1 MQTLAVVGMQPSEM
15 VRHGSSRCCTAILIV
30 LPHKLFAPEESMDFD
45 PRSIDDSRDR
55 DVYGRELN
63 QGSRGGLSNP
73 RERERLDPRDVF
85 TRDLELP
92 RGHER
97 ERVWTRD
104 SDVTLRASEVR
115 TLATVGAFRVVPAGD
130 LRDGQDRPLDPHRGD
145 LRHLRDQGLVETI
158 PAIGEERALV
168 VLTER
173 GRDVL
178 ESNRWSSVHREEL
191 KWAAIEREF
200 RNHRDVDDERG
211 RPQEPKGRQEFHVG
225 VRSVRHTRFAV
236 QRPRELMHDAQVYRA
251 YLKDAERL
259 RESDASIR
267 RVVLDHELKREYQ
280 QFLQERNRGKSDSDG
295 RPDRTPEEIHRWA
308 VEHELPDN
316 DGHVQFPDAR
326 IEYEDREGHLR
337 TLDIE
342 VETLHYRGGHAASK
356 ASSGFSRHSAGTA
369 RVISTRGAGG
379 AGGRRGSRG
388 LGVTVSTSGRSGG
401 RAPDPRLAEEFL
413 K

>member
-1 MQTLAVVGMQPSEM
+1 MQTLAVVGKQSSE
-15 VRHGSSRCCTAILIV
+15 VGTHGTSRRRVAVLFV
-30 LPHKLFAPEESMDFD
+30 LPHKLYAPEVSMDFD

-55 DVYGRELN
+55 DDRGRELS

-73 RERERLDPRDVF
+73 REREPLDARDVF

-97 ERVWTRD
+97 ERVWARD
-104 SDVTLRASEVR
+104 SDVTLRGSEVR

-130 LRDGQDRPLDPHRGD
+130 LRDGQDRPLDPHHGD

-158 PAIGEERALV
+158 PAIGEDRALV

-191 KWAAIEREF
+191 KWAAVEREF
-200 RNHRDVDDERG
+200 RTHRDVDDERG
-211 RPQEPKGRQEFHVG
+211 RRQEPRGRQEFHVG

-236 QRPRELMHDAQVYRA
+236 HRPRELTHDAQVYRA

-259 RESDASIR
+259 REDGAFIR
-267 RVVLDHELKREYQ
+267 RILLDHELKREYQ

-308 VEHELPDN
+308 VAHELPDN

-326 IEYEDREGHLR
+326 IEYEDRDGHLR

-342 VETLHYRGGHAASK
+342 VETLHYRGAHATSK
-356 ASSGFSRHSAGTA
+356 ASAGFSRHSAGTA
-369 RVISTRGAGG
+369 RVISTRGASG
-379 AGGRRGSRG
+379 AGGGRGSRG
-388 LGVTVSTSGRSGG
+388 LGLTVSTNGRSGG
-401 RAPDPRLAEEFL
+401 RATNPRLAEEL
-413 K
+413 LR

>member
-1 MQTLAVVGMQPSEM
+1 
-15 VRHGSSRCCTAILIV
+15 
-30 LPHKLFAPEESMDFD
+30 MDFD

-55 DVYGRELN
+55 DIDGRELN

-73 RERERLDPRDVF
+73 RERERLEPRDVF

-92 RGHER
+92 RGR
-97 ERVWTRD
+97 ERQRVWARD
-104 SDVTLRASEVR
+104 SDVTLRGSEVR

-145 LRHLRDQGLVETI
+145 LRHLRDSGLVETI
-158 PAIGEERALV
+158 PAIGEDRALV

-178 ESNRWSSVHREEL
+178 ERNRWSSVHAEEL
-191 KWAAIEREF
+191 RWEAIDRECG
-200 RNHRDVDDERG
+200 RIPDDGRDREA
-211 RPQEPKGRQEFHVG
+211 RPQQEFHVG

-236 QRPRELMHDAQVYRA
+236 HRPRELMHDAQVYRA

-259 RESDASIR
+259 REGGASIR

-308 VEHELPDN
+308 VEHELPDQ

-326 IEYEDREGHLR
+326 IEFEDRDGHLR

-342 VETLHYRGGHAASK
+342 VETLHYRGAHAISK
-356 ASSGFSRHSAGTA
+356 ASSGFSRHNAGTT
-369 RVISTRGAGG
+369 RVTSTRGAGS

-388 LGVTVSTSGRSGG
+388 LGLSVSTNGRSGG
-401 RAPDPRLAEEFL
+401 RAPDPRLAEEL
-413 K
+413 LR

>member
-1 MQTLAVVGMQPSEM
+1 MQTLAVVGKQPSE
-15 VRHGSSRCCTAILIV
+15 VGTHGHARGALTAILLRALTRASSNRRYLWTSILGRLMTRAIATTAV
-30 LPHKLFAPEESMDFD
+30 ASSAKAAAAGCPIRANASGSM
-45 PRSIDDSRDR
+45 
-55 DVYGRELN
+55 
-63 QGSRGGLSNP
+63 
-73 RERERLDPRDVF
+73 PRDVF

-92 RGHER
+92 RGRER
-97 ERVWTRD
+97 ERVWARD
-104 SDVTLRASEVR
+104 SDVTLRGSEVR

-145 LRHLRDQGLVETI
+145 LRHLRDSGLVETI
-158 PAIGEERALV
+158 PAIGDDRALV

-178 ESNRWSSVHREEL
+178 ERNRWSSVHREEL
-191 KWAAIEREF
+191 RWEAVEREF
-200 RNHRDVDDERG
+200 GDRRDVDDERG
-211 RPQEPKGRQEFHVG
+211 RPQEPKARQEFYAG
-225 VRSVRHTRFAV
+225 IRSVRHTRFAV
-236 QRPRELMHDAQVYRA
+236 HRPRELTHDAQVYRA

-259 RESDASIR
+259 REDGAFIR

-326 IEYEDREGHLR
+326 IEYEDRDGHLR

-342 VETLHYRGGHAASK
+342 VETLHYRGAHAISK

-369 RVISTRGAGG
+369 RVVGARGGG
-379 AGGRRGSRG
+379 GGGGRRGVARPRHHGQHQRKKRWSQP
-388 LGVTVSTSGRSGG
+388 RSAA
-401 RAPDPRLAEEFL
+401 R
-413 K
+413 

>member
-1 MQTLAVVGMQPSEM
+1 
-15 VRHGSSRCCTAILIV
+15 
-30 LPHKLFAPEESMDFD
+30 MDFD
-45 PRSIDDSRDR
+45 PRWSDDPRDR
-55 DVYGRELN
+55 DDYGRELS

-73 RERERLDPRDVF
+73 REREPLDARDVF

-92 RGHER
+92 RGPER
-97 ERVWTRD
+97 ERVWARD
-104 SDVTLRASEVR
+104 SDVRLRGSEVR

-145 LRHLRDQGLVETI
+145 LRHLRDSGLVETI
-158 PAIGEERALV
+158 PAIGNDRALV

-178 ESNRWSSVHREEL
+178 ERNRWSSVHREEL
-191 KWAAIEREF
+191 KWAAVEREF
-200 RNHRDVDDERG
+200 DTGREVNDEHS

-225 VRSVRHTRFAV
+225 IRSARHTRFAV
-236 QRPRELMHDAQVYRA
+236 HRPRELTHDAQVYRA
-251 YLKDAERL
+251 YLKDADRL
-259 RESDASIR
+259 REEGAFIR
-267 RVVLDHELKREYQ
+267 LVILDHELKSEYQ
-280 QFLQERNRGKSDSDG
+280 QFLQERNRGKSESDG

-308 VEHELPDN
+308 IEHELPDN

-342 VETLHYRGGHAASK
+342 VETLHYRGAHASSK

-369 RVISTRGAGG
+369 RVVGARGSGG
-379 AGGRRGSRG
+379 GGGGRRGSGG
-388 LGVTVSTSGRSGG
+388 LGITASTNGRSGG
-401 RAPDPRLAEEFL
+401 RPFDPRIAEEL
-413 K
+413 LR

>member
-1 MQTLAVVGMQPSEM
+1 MQTLAVVGKPPPE
-15 VRHGSSRCCTAILIV
+15 VGTHGSPGRRTAILFV
-30 LPHKLFAPEESMDFD
+30 LLLKLFASEVSMHFD

-55 DVYGRELN
+55 DVDGRELN

-92 RGHER
+92 RGHAR
-97 ERVWTRD
+97 ERVWARD

-130 LRDGQDRPLDPHRGD
+130 LRDGHDRPLDPNRGD
-145 LRHLRDQGLVETI
+145 LRHLRDSGLVETI
-158 PAIGEERALV
+158 PAIGEDRALV

-178 ESNRWSSVHREEL
+178 ECNRWSNVHRDEL
-191 KWAAIEREF
+191 KWEALDREL
-200 RNHRDVDDERG
+200 RGRPDMDDERG
-211 RPQEPKGRQEFHVG
+211 RPQEATRQQEFYAG
-225 VRSVRHTRFAV
+225 IRSVRHTRFAV
-236 QRPRELMHDAQVYRA
+236 HRPRELTHDAQVYRA

-259 RESDASIR
+259 RESGASIR
-267 RVVLDHELKREYQ
+267 RVVLDHEMKREYQ

-326 IEYEDREGHLR
+326 IEYEDRDGHLR

-342 VETLHYRGGHAASK
+342 VETLHYRGAHVSSK
-356 ASSGFSRHSAGTA
+356 ASSGFSRHSATTA
-369 RVISTRGAGG
+369 RVISTRGTGG
-379 AGGRRGSRG
+379 GGGRRGSRG
-388 LGVTVSTSGRSGG
+388 LGLTVSTNGRSGG
-401 RAPDPRLAEEFL
+401 RAPDPRLAEEL
-413 K
+413 LR

>member
-1 MQTLAVVGMQPSEM
+1 MQTLAVVGKPPSE
-15 VRHGSSRCCTAILIV
+15 VGTHGSSRRRTAILIA
-30 LPHKLFAPEESMDFD
+30 LPLKLFTPEVSMDFD

-97 ERVWTRD
+97 ERVWARD

-145 LRHLRDQGLVETI
+145 LRHLRDAGLVETI
-158 PAIGEERALV
+158 PAIGEDRALV

-178 ESNRWSSVHREEL
+178 ERHRWSSVHREEL
-191 KWAAIEREF
+191 RWAAVEKEF
-200 RNHRDVDDERG
+200 GDERG
-211 RPQEPKGRQEFHVG
+211 VGDERSRPHEPKPRQEFYAG
-225 VRSVRHTRFAV
+225 IRSVRHTRFAV
-236 QRPRELMHDAQVYRA
+236 HRPRELTHDAQVYRA

-259 RESDASIR
+259 REDGAFIR
-267 RVVLDHELKREYQ
+267 RVVLDHELRREYQ

-326 IEYEDREGHLR
+326 IEYEDRDGQRR

-342 VETLHYRGGHAASK
+342 VETLHYRGAHAISK

-369 RVISTRGAGG
+369 RVISSRGAGG

-388 LGVTVSTSGRSGG
+388 LGLTVSTNGRSGG
-401 RAPDPRLAEEFL
+401 RAPDPRLAEEL
-413 K
+413 LR